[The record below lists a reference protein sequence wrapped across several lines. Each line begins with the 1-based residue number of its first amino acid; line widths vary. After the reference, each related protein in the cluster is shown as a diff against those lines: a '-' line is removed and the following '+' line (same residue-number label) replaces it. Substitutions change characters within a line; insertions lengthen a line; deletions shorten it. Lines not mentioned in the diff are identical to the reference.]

1 MGIVQIGVF
10 KTTQMLKKL
19 FFKPA
24 APSIRLLQQQLN
36 DANRVNRRLVQSLRE
51 LVKANEDWNEATLR
65 VIGAPVGWSDGYLD
79 RARIALAAHAK
90 YLYKYQAGK
99 FNQGEHSR

>member
-36 DANRVNRRLVQSLRE
+36 NDANRVNRRLAQSLRE

-90 YLYKYQAGK
+90 YLYK
-99 FNQGEHSR
+99 NLVS